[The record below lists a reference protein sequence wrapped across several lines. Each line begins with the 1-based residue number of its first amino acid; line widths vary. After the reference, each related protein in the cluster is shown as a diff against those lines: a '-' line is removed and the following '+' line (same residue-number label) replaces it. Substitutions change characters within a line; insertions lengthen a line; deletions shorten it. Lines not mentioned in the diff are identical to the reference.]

1 MDDEETITK
10 YCHDLKL
17 EKDEKPEHDAI
28 KKSIEIY
35 NIGKYLLKKH
45 RCESCGKIINRRPP
59 EKKTIMAT
67 SIYIASILT
76 GQRRTQREI
85 VQYLGTNEI
94 TLRGQYRKIMNLPG
108 YKEEDKIEE

>member
-1 MDDEETITK
+1 MTDEETIAK
-10 YCHDLKL
+10 YCYDLGL
-17 EKDEKPEHDAI
+17 EKHEKPKYDAI

-45 RCESCGKIINRRPP
+45 RCKSCGKIINRRPP

-85 VQYLGTNEI
+85 VQCLGINMA
-94 TLRGQYRKIMNLPG
+94 TLRKQYRKIMNLPE
-108 YKEEDKIEE
+108 YKEEDKIIM